1 MFSDFTVASSVTSL
15 GIIPSI
21 AQYSN
26 LINNITKALF
36 CTKELESIL
45 VVAYEDPDIGAERL
59 QTNARRMIQ
68 HLGNDLKSEADDKIQ
83 LDTSRALKTRKLSK
97 HAARLVVHHMNGTMA
112 EPATKKSSRLDLDDV
127 ITLES
132 GGSSSDSLDEDDEKD
147 LSTTEYRDIHNF
159 LVNSRAYDTFK
170 ADLLEFMHK
179 PYERRVLSAIGRHV
193 VGPCGAHLDQ
203 DAISFVAREIS
214 WVPTRLLE
222 FSNDTLLSYGDRV
235 KGFIEDRMEE
245 TWNWWP
251 LAPRQHRLRPGY
263 RRLKWISVCVQSP
276 VLFL

>member
-1 MFSDFTVASSVTSL
+1 M
-15 GIIPSI
+15 
-21 AQYSN
+21 
-26 LINNITKALF
+26 TKALF

-45 VVAYEDPDIGAERL
+45 VVAYEDLDIGAERL
-59 QTNARRMIQ
+59 RTNVRRMIQ

-83 LDTSRALKTRKLSK
+83 LDTSRALKKRKLSS
-97 HAARLVVHHMNGTMA
+97 HAARLVVHHMDGTMA
-112 EPATKKSSRLDLDDV
+112 EPATKESSRPNLDNFMLD
-127 ITLES
+127 S

-147 LSTTEYRDIHNF
+147 LSTTEYHDIHDF

-193 VGPCGAHLDQ
+193 VGSCGAHLDQ

-222 FSNDTLLSYGDRV
+222 FSNDTSLSYGDRV
-235 KGFIEDRMEE
+235 KGFIEDRMGE

-251 LAPRQHRLRPGY
+251 LAPRQHRLRPSY
-263 RRLKWISVCVQSP
+263 RRLKWISVGLQSL
-276 VLFL
+276 VLCP